1 MSEKPRR
8 AEDRIFE
15 PAYLEGIQS
24 VSMPELRAMRDEC
37 ESFEIELS
45 YARRLLQGKLDI
57 IRHALER
64 RLAGGASHIEA
75 LIVKLPSILSDEGP
89 PGAGQRFQKILLPK
103 AAENQRRQVERLAS
117 ESTLASIDDASTEDL
132 NEIVER
138 LSEAETRT
146 STDRRRVQKILDGIH
161 AELVRRYREGSEDPS
176 ALLSS

>member
-1 MSEKPRR
+1 MTDRTQRR
-8 AEDRIFE
+8 EDRIFD
-15 PAYLEGIQS
+15 PAYLDE
-24 VSMPELRAMRDEC
+24 VKTVDMPGLRAMRDEC
-37 ESFEIELS
+37 AAFEVELS

-64 RLAGGASHIEA
+64 RLDGGASNIEA

-117 ESTLASIDDASTEDL
+117 ESTLANIDDLSSDELDG
-132 NEIVER
+132 IVER
-138 LSEAETRT
+138 LAEAETRT
-146 STDRRRVQKILDGIH
+146 STERRHVQKILDEIH
-161 AELVRRYREGSEDPS
+161 AELVRRYKEGSIDPS